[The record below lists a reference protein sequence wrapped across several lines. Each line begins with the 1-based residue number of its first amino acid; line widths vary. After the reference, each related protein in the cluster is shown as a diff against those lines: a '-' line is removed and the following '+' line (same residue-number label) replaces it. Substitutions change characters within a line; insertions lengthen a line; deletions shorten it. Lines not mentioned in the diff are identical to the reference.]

1 MGMCTTRSRIAKI
14 RSLASR
20 RSSNSRYLSQN
31 GCAKK
36 SRPTEVAPLSKSLFT
51 VVVSQSQTEGRGRE
65 GKEEAERAAN
75 VACVVTRSSFA
86 PTNSIYV
93 VTPECKQRY
102 RGSCQS
108 GGEGKGKRLN
118 KVSVRSSPER
128 LVMTISPVYKQSLE
142 IPSPWLRS

>member
-1 MGMCTTRSRIAKI
+1 M
-14 RSLASR
+14 
-20 RSSNSRYLSQN
+20 
-31 GCAKK
+31 
-36 SRPTEVAPLSKSLFT
+36 
-51 VVVSQSQTEGRGRE
+51 VVSQSQTEGRGSE

-142 IPSPWLRS
+142 IPSPWLRSKCSPIVDVVVMGRKVSHLFYLLSNDIGIVASLDFEGAIVRP